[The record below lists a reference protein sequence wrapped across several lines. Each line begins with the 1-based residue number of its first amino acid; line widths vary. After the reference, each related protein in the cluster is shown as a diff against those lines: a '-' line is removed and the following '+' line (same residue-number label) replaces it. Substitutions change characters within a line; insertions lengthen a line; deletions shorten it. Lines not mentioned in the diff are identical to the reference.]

1 MTEPTRSRSD
11 DTWRGIELVRESLD
25 RYRAVNQRGHELVVS
40 SGDDPEFSPIELLL
54 VALAACGAVNVD
66 ELTSR
71 RAEPDVFKV
80 TAEGHKV
87 RDEGGGHLVD
97 LRVTFD
103 VRFPDG
109 DDGDRARAFL
119 PRAMQQTHDRI
130 CTVSRTVELGEPVE
144 YALAEGDD

>member
-1 MTEPTRSRSD
+1 MTEPTRSRID
-11 DTWRGIELVRESLD
+11 DTWRGIELVRDSLD
-25 RYRAVNQRGHELVVS
+25 DYRAINRRGGELRVS
-40 SGDDPEFSPIELLL
+40 SGDNPDFSPVELFL

-71 RAEPDVFKV
+71 RAEPEAFTV

-103 VRFPDG
+103 IRFPEG
-109 DDGDRARAFL
+109 PDGDRARDFL

-144 YALAEGDD
+144 YALAEEPG

>member
-1 MTEPTRSRSD
+1 MTEPTRSRID
-11 DTWRGIELVRESLD
+11 DTWRGIELVRDSLD
-25 RYRAVNQRGHELVVS
+25 DYRAINRRGGELRVS
-40 SGDDPEFSPIELLL
+40 SGDNPDFSPVELFL

-71 RAEPDVFKV
+71 RAEPEAFTV

-87 RDEGGGHLVD
+87 RDEGGGHLVA

-103 VRFPDG
+103 IRVPEG
-109 DDGDRARAFL
+109 PDGDRARDFL

-144 YALAEGDD
+144 YALAEEPG